1 MENFTQEILKSDI
14 TVLVLGLS
22 ITLIVKDV
30 VETLAKGLLFV
41 LNKDFNVGDKIMYN
55 GKIATIISIGYR
67 QSIFEVETN
76 GTKVWEYVYNDRIK
90 YLNLGKVKD

>member
-14 TVLVLGLS
+14 TVLVLGLL